1 MKRASAA
8 FDAVRAR
15 LAQHFE
21 LFLTTI
27 GVLLAI
33 LITLSQ
39 LSAGKQDMTLIFLIW
54 LQGFILW
61 AVHRHGWFQRRALV
75 QKLGLMPYDL
85 VGDRLAIM
93 LGVAE
98 LRTNG
103 ILQDE
108 NAARAASVELEK
120 LSLEFELLRSDWER
134 HLDLLRI
141 RP

>member
-1 MKRASAA
+1 MKRVSPAL
-8 FDAVRAR
+8 DALRGS
-15 LAQHFE
+15 LAQYFE
-21 LFLTTI
+21 LLLTTI

-33 LITLSQ
+33 LVTLSQ

-54 LQGFILW
+54 LQGLILW

-85 VGDRLAIM
+85 VGDRLAVM
-93 LGVAE
+93 LGIAE
-98 LRTNG
+98 LRTSG
-103 ILQDE
+103 ISQNE

-134 HLDLLRI
+134 QLDLLKI
-141 RP
+141 SP